1 MSDSQDL
8 VSIYLAANSI
18 EANMVKN
25 LLAEEGIAAV
35 VSEENEPL
43 AGLPIAPPDVLV
55 RRSDE
60 DRARAFMA
68 DYEERQIAEAESD
81 DDEFDAEDGDDEG
94 LEDGEDE

>member
-18 EANMVKN
+18 EANLVKN
-25 LLAEEGIAAV
+25 LLAEEGIDAV

-43 AGLPIAPPDVLV
+43 AGLPITPPDVLV
-55 RRSDE
+55 RRIDE
-60 DRARAFMA
+60 ARARAFMA
-68 DYEERQIAEAESD
+68 DYEERQIVEAESGD
-81 DDEFDAEDGDDEG
+81 ADFDSDDGDDEG